1 MATPNE
7 EEQEKKVLDTL
18 RKVHINIPL
27 VDSIKQVPRYAKFLK
42 ELYINKRKLKG
53 NQVIHVREN
62 CFALLQKKIPLSSR
76 T

>member
-42 ELYINKRKLKG
+42 DLCTKKNKLKG
-53 NQVIHVREN
+53 KEIMSIGEN
-62 CFALLQKKIPLSSR
+62 CTATL
-76 T
+76 